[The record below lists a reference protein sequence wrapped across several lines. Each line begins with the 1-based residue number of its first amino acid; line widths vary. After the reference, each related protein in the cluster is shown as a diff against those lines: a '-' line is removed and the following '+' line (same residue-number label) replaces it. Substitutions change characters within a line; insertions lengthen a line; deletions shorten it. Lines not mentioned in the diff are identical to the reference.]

1 MNVAVKR
8 IVHYVLLAA
17 MLLGVPLACCL
28 LSGDEDMLDVL
39 ALFLLVA
46 EVHCIFDGIGG

>member
-28 LSGDEDMLDVL
+28 LSGDEEMLEGVKAFPPRTEDWGFHPEKL
-39 ALFLLVA
+39 
-46 EVHCIFDGIGG
+46 